1 MASPNEIKF
10 LSQKIKGCS
19 TGNMGA
25 PLLLPLL
32 NNGKFGKHDSSNN
45 SNNIQ
50 QRIINSS
57 GRKNTA
63 SSNVA
68 TMTVLGDR
76 ETFSWGLRI
85 DVSLIPRLPM
95 YYLLEPK
102 STMTIQD
109 IPVGVVETRLC
120 DYFRLQSISYS
131 FYEDSVR
138 LECGTS
144 GMLKFT
150 VQFWQLSEKVQ
161 NRSGSGDDASMTLE
175 LQRRQGSV
183 IEMQKIRREM
193 FHFIMTGQKNE
204 ATVRQERQP
213 PSVMM
218 PDADMTYDPEESR
231 KEALAIC
238 LRMLESPAIDQIK
251 LGLESLM
258 MMTNPSVVS
267 RDDAVATSQDI
278 LFQITDLGRRIQ
290 NALSLCFGI
299 ASTSRPMLMDDDRM
313 ESSYGAYF
321 EQLHNMGLKIL
332 GHALQ
337 LAAEEQTRGRVGAS
351 TLDLGSD
358 FWILVAQD
366 LFYNVERA
374 VQRPHE
380 ACMAAKCVRLLST
393 LKGQD
398 DDNRLSNENV
408 RHTSHPTGSVS
419 FHSCLA
425 QAHEYGKR
433 CHLSLEM
440 ESQKLLDMD
449 VDQVLLSHCSVF

>member
-32 NNGKFGKHDSSNN
+32 NNGKYGKHDSSS
-45 SNNIQ
+45 SNNQ
-50 QRIINSS
+50 QRIHGGS
-57 GRKNTA
+57 GKKDRAN
-63 SSNVA
+63 SNVA
-68 TMTVLGDR
+68 TMTVQGDR

-102 STMTIQD
+102 STITIQD
-109 IPVGVVETRLC
+109 IPVGVVESRIS

-138 LECGTS
+138 LECGTA

-150 VQFWQLSEKVQ
+150 VQFWRLSEKVQ
-161 NRSGSGDDASMTLE
+161 TGSGVDACMTLE

-183 IEMQKIRREM
+183 VEMQKIRREM
-193 FHFIMTGQKNE
+193 FHFIMTGQKKKS
-204 ATVRQERQP
+204 ADRHERQP

-218 PDADMTYDPEESR
+218 TDADMNYAPEESR
-231 KEALAIC
+231 KEALEIC
-238 LRMLESPAIDQIK
+238 LQMLESPVIDQIK

-267 RDDAVATSQDI
+267 RDDAVTTSQDI
-278 LFQITDLGRRIQ
+278 LFQITDLGRRLQ
-290 NALSLCFGI
+290 NALASCFGI
-299 ASTSRPMLMDDDRM
+299 SSTSHPVMIDDECM
-313 ESSYGAYF
+313 ESAYGDYF
-321 EQLHNMGLKIL
+321 EQLHNMGLNIL
-332 GHALQ
+332 SHALQ
-337 LAAEEQTRGRVGAS
+337 LAVEGQMGGRVAAS
-351 TLDLGSD
+351 TFDLGSD
-358 FWILVAQD
+358 FWVLVAED

-393 LKGQD
+393 LKGQCD
-398 DDNRLSNENV
+398 DSNLPTENA
-408 RHTSHPTGSVS
+408 RHTSHPSRPVA
-419 FHSCLA
+419 FHSCLT
-425 QAHEYGKR
+425 QAHNYGKR

-440 ESQKLLDMD
+440 ESQKLLAMD
-449 VDQVLLSHCSVF
+449 VDQVLLSH